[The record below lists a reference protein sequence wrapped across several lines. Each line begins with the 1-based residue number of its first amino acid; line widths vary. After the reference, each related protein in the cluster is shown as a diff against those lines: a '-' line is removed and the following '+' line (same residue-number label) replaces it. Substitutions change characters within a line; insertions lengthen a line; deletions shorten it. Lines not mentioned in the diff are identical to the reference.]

1 MLATMRLNRIFG
13 SALAVGAAGFAAR
26 RLGTVA
32 APAVTAGDLSST
44 LLLPVSDGAV
54 SGASVAASSLWS
66 ESGSLVFVVRRP
78 G

>member
-1 MLATMRLNRIFG
+1 MRLNRIFG

-54 SGASVAASSLWS
+54 SGAGVAASSLWS